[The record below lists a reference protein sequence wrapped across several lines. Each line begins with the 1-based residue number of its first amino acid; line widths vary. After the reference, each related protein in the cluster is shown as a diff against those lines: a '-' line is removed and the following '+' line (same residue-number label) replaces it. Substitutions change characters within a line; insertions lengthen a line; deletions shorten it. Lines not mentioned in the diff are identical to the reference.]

1 MMRLLTKAKQTRTMA
16 RNGISAPRHFLEPV
30 LYLLPF
36 LVGLAAFTV
45 YPFVNAFVISLK
57 ENYNLMSGSF
67 SAIGLDNYAKIFG
80 DPNFINGMKNT
91 GIYVVTVVP
100 ITTAL
105 ALLVAVLLN
114 GSPRLQGLFQTAY
127 FMPMVT
133 SVVAVGLV
141 WKWLFNYDYGLI
153 NYVLSLF
160 GAAPI
165 NWLNNPAYN
174 LPALI
179 MFGIWNKMPLTIILL
194 LAGLQTIDPQYYTAA
209 RVDGARPWRIF
220 FRITLPLLGPTLGL
234 TMIVNTISASM
245 VFRELFPLFNGNP
258 GSAYS
263 LYTIAYYLYDMF
275 YKQWEYGPAAAS
287 AVVLFAIVLLL
298 TIVQMII
305 QRKWKHY

>member
-105 ALLVAVLLN
+105 ALLVAVL
-114 GSPRLQGLFQTAY
+114 
-127 FMPMVT
+127 
-133 SVVAVGLV
+133 
-141 WKWLFNYDYGLI
+141 
-153 NYVLSLF
+153 
-160 GAAPI
+160 
-165 NWLNNPAYN
+165 
-174 LPALI
+174 
-179 MFGIWNKMPLTIILL
+179 
-194 LAGLQTIDPQYYTAA
+194 
-209 RVDGARPWRIF
+209 
-220 FRITLPLLGPTLGL
+220 
-234 TMIVNTISASM
+234 
-245 VFRELFPLFNGNP
+245 
-258 GSAYS
+258 
-263 LYTIAYYLYDMF
+263 
-275 YKQWEYGPAAAS
+275 
-287 AVVLFAIVLLL
+287 
-298 TIVQMII
+298 
-305 QRKWKHY
+305 